1 MTRSTQQEGKP
12 TQKQR
17 RGDPGVEPQQKGPHV
32 DWHFWANQGAA
43 LWTFSQLKRN
53 SARFGARRRRLP
65 EGLLHAT
72 ECSAPSAN
80 RHYYSLEM
88 TGLETNSCPFQRAPR
103 LLPQSVKRQPSM
115 AVNRQSL
122 RRSFRTF
129 PSRYMVARV
138 RLPLALEYQEV
149 TTHTHTHLPLSQRP
163 KEAQSIIAH
172 SPTHAHTH
180 TPTRIMHFC
189 LTWPLT
195 ASAFWPL
202 VMIFVNV
209 TATAT
214 AIGIANY
221 QLPGS
226 LFLACPVQVTI
237 QRLHARCQ
245 SPVLWSM
252 TLAFNSFF
260 SSSFFSLTRLSAVH
274 CIHPHRT
281 KRGPP
286 TRGTHAPLHVMENTP
301 GSLRNI

>member
-1 MTRSTQQEGKP
+1 MARASWQAGGMTRSTQQEGKP

-32 DWHFWANQGAA
+32 DWHFWANQVAA

-149 TTHTHTHLPLSQRP
+149 TTHTHTHTFRSAKGPKRP
-163 KEAQSIIAH
+163 KASSLTRPRMH
-172 SPTHAHTH
+172 THTHAHAH
-180 TPTRIMHFC
+180 YALLPDLASDRICILASRHDLC
-189 LTWPLT
+189 QCHCHCHCPL
-195 ASAFWPL
+195 A
-202 VMIFVNV
+202 
-209 TATAT
+209 
-214 AIGIANY
+214 
-221 QLPGS
+221 LPITN
-226 LFLACPVQVTI
+226 CPA
-237 QRLHARCQ
+237 H
-245 SPVLWSM
+245 SSWPVLYKSR
-252 TLAFNSFF
+252 FNGCMHGVRAQS
-260 SSSFFSLTRLSAVH
+260 
-274 CIHPHRT
+274 C
-281 KRGPP
+281 GP
-286 TRGTHAPLHVMENTP
+286 
-301 GSLRNI
+301 